1 MKLDPRVN
9 IIQTRL
15 SKIKKII
22 AVSGFKGG
30 VGKSSIACV
39 LSLLLA
45 KQGGASS
52 LSTKK
57 VGLMDL
63 DLTGNCDNTILGIKT
78 QYPEE
83 EHGVQPVEENG
94 IKFISS
100 YFYSQGKATHF
111 RGDEISNILLELFAI
126 TDWGELDY
134 LILDMPPG
142 LSDTAL
148 DIIRWIPQAEVLAI
162 STPSILSR
170 NLVAKSAKLLKEQK
184 VEIIGFVENMSDG
197 KARELDG
204 LKILGS
210 IPKDENFEQAIGDA
224 DKLLETNFAKAL
236 KQIDGF

>member
-1 MKLDPRVN
+1 MKLDPRIS
-9 IIQTRL
+9 IIETRL
-15 SKIKKII
+15 SKIKKVI
-22 AVSGFKGG
+22 AISGFKGG

-39 LSLLLA
+39 LSLVLA
-45 KQGGASS
+45 RQG
-52 LSTKK
+52 KK

-83 EHGVQPVEENG
+83 EHGVQPVEEYG

-100 YFYSQGKATHF
+100 YFYSQNKATHF

-134 LILDMPPG
+134 LVLDMPPG

-148 DIIRWIPQAEVLAI
+148 DIIRWIPQAEVLAV

-170 NLVAKSAKLLKEQK
+170 NLVEKSVKMLQEQNVK
-184 VEIIGFVENMSDG
+184 VIGFVENFSKG
-197 KARELDG
+197 EPVKIDG
-204 LKILGS
+204 LKFLGS
-210 IPKDENFEQAIGDA
+210 IANDKNFEASIGDV
-224 DKLLETNFAKAL
+224 DKLLETDFAKSV
-236 KQIDGF
+236 KQIDGI